1 MPVKQEPTAPKH
13 TKAEVYYRVA
23 EDPAQSCGVCR
34 YFRKRA
40 NYDNGA
46 CVIVRGLIEP
56 EDTCDLW
63 EAPTLAE
70 AASLPLLGIAGALL
84 IFGIMSS
91 RR

>member
-1 MPVKQEPTAPKH
+1 MPLKRTKR

-23 EDPAQSCGVCR
+23 DNPAESCGTCR
-34 YFRKRA
+34 YFKQRRDYA
-40 NYDNGA
+40 NGF
-46 CVIVRGLIEP
+46 CTIVDGLIEP

-84 IFGIMSS
+84 LFGIMSS
-91 RR
+91 KR

>member
-1 MPVKQEPTAPKH
+1 MPVKRTKY
-13 TKAEVYYRVA
+13 TKAETYYRLADNPA
-23 EDPAQSCGVCR
+23 ESCGTCR
-34 YFRKRA
+34 YFKKRRD
-40 NYDNGA
+40 YDNGF
-46 CVIVRGLIEP
+46 CVIVEGLIEP

-84 IFGIMSS
+84 IAGILSS